1 VKFILYICEK
11 CGKETAEKFGSGR
24 FCSRACANSRERPE
38 ATRKK
43 ISISCSNTNKAKQV
57 KQRNISIYNENPKYC
72 LVCNT
77 KIEYDRRFA
86 NTCTNRACQ
95 LQLISTQS
103 KGNGGF
109 RLNSHSYG
117 KHGNYKGYRCDST
130 YELVYIIYNLDH
142 DIYFERNTI
151 GYPYEY
157 NDVLHMYYPDF
168 KLADGSF
175 VEIKGQVTEL
185 AHLKLSAVNDTP
197 IKMLTKADLKYA
209 FDYVKQNYS
218 YKNLEDLYE

>member
-1 VKFILYICEK
+1 MYICEK
-11 CGKETAEKFGSGR
+11 CGKETIEKFGSGR
-24 FCSRACANSRERPE
+24 FCSRACANSREHSD
-38 ATRKK
+38 ATKKK
-43 ISISCSNTNKAKQV
+43 ISRSCSDANRAKQT
-57 KQRNISIYNENPKYC
+57 KQKNVSIYNENPKYC
-72 LVCNT
+72 VVCNT

-86 NTCTNRACQ
+86 NTCTNRDCKPQ
-95 LQLISTQS
+95 WISIQS

-117 KHGNYKGYRCDST
+117 KHGIYKGYRCDST

-142 DIYFERNTI
+142 GIYFERNTT

-157 NDVLHMYYPDF
+157 EDTLHTYYPDF
-168 KLADGSF
+168 RLADGSL

-185 AHLKLSAVNDTP
+185 AHLKLNAVHDTS

-209 FDYVKQNYS
+209 FDHVKQNYS
-218 YKNLEDLYE
+218 YKRLEDLYE